1 VLIGAVI
8 VTYNPQIKVLKGL
21 IARITDSVKT
31 VVLSDNGSK
40 NISEIKALVVGF
52 YNATILE
59 LGDNMGIGYAQN
71 RGIELVFADKNIGG
85 VLLFDHDSH
94 PSPDMVTILGN
105 AYEKMVKDGIKVGA
119 LGPVYMDPRTE
130 NNYPVSVFSGF
141 SLIKKYPIPGDNTP
155 IAASFLIASGSLI
168 PRTTYEKVGGM
179 REDFFIDYIDIEW
192 SFRATYN
199 GLPSYVI
206 PNARML
212 HIVGD
217 DRMKML
223 GREISIHSPLRRY
236 YLARNSVF
244 MVKTGYIDWRYKVRE
259 VFYSITRVVVFLF
272 FVDKKMTYLRYIMKG
287 WGDGFKGKYGKIDS
301 RFLNKIKYA

>member
-1 VLIGAVI
+1 MLIGAVI
-8 VTYNPQIKVLKGL
+8 VTYNPQIEVLKGL
-21 IARITDSVKT
+21 IGSITDSVKI
-31 VVLSDNGSK
+31 VILSDNGS
-40 NISEIKALVVGF
+40 NNLSDIRALA
-52 YNATILE
+52 ATFSNTTIIGLN
-59 LGDNMGIGYAQN
+59 DNMGIGYAQN
-71 RGIELVFADKNIGG
+71 RGIEAVFADPSIEG

-94 PSPDMVTILGN
+94 PSNDMVTVLGN
-105 AYEKMVKDGIKVGA
+105 AYEQMTAKGIAVGA

-130 NNYPVSVFSGF
+130 NNYPISVFSGF
-141 SLIKKYPIPGDNTP
+141 KLIKKYPIPGDNTP

-168 PRTTYEKVGGM
+168 PRSTYEKIGGM

-244 MVKTGYIDWRYKVRE
+244 MVKIGYIDWRYKVRE
-259 VFYSITRVVVFLF
+259 VFYSITRVIVFLF
-272 FVDKKMTYLRYIMKG
+272 FVNKRMTYLRYITKG
-287 WGDGFKGKYGKIDS
+287 WIDGFKGKYGKIDVLP
-301 RFLNKIKYA
+301 RG

>member
-1 VLIGAVI
+1 MILGSVI
-8 VTYNPQIKVLKGL
+8 VTYNPQIEVLAGL
-21 IARITDSVKT
+21 ISSITSSVKT
-31 VVLSDNGSK
+31 VILSDNGSK
-40 NISEIKALVVGF
+40 NIDEIKVLAASFSNV
-52 YNATILE
+52 IIIE
-59 LGDNMGIGYAQN
+59 LGVNMGIGYAQN
-71 RGIELVFADKNIGG
+71 RGIEAVFADKSVEG
-85 VLLFDHDSH
+85 VLLFDHDSQ
-94 PSPDMVTILGN
+94 PSADMVVELGKSYKEMTTN
-105 AYEKMVKDGIKVGA
+105 GIVVGA

-130 NNYPVSVFSGF
+130 NNYPISVFSGF

-192 SFRATYN
+192 SFRATHN

-272 FVDKKMTYLRYIMKG
+272 FVDKRMTYLRYITKG
-287 WGDGFKGKYGKIDS
+287 WGDGLKGVYGKIDTA
-301 RFLNKIKYA
+301 FVNKVKYN

>member
-1 VLIGAVI
+1 MVIGAVI
-8 VTYNPQIKVLKGL
+8 VTYNPDREVLAGL
-21 IARITDSVKT
+21 IGSITDSVQT
-31 VVLSDNGSK
+31 VILSDNGSK
-40 NISEIKALVVGF
+40 NIDEIKVLAASFSNV
-52 YNATILE
+52 TIIE

-71 RGIELVFADKNIGG
+71 RGIEAVFADKGVEG

-94 PSPDMVTILGN
+94 PSADMVTVLGK
-105 AYEKMVKDGIKVGA
+105 AYEEMTTKGIVVGA

-130 NNYPVSVFSGF
+130 NNYPISVFSGF

-192 SFRATYN
+192 SFRATHF
-199 GLPSYVI
+199 GFPSFAI

-212 HIVGD
+212 HVVGD
-217 DRMKML
+217 DRLKMM

-259 VFYSITRVVVFLF
+259 VFFSVTRVIVFLF
-272 FVDKKMTYLRYIMKG
+272 FVDKKMTYLRYITKG
-287 WGDGFKGKYGKIDS
+287 WRDGFKGKYGKIDV
-301 RFLNKIKYA
+301 LPK